1 MQIVETSVFTK
12 RVKAHLSD
20 EEYRRLHLAVCFR
33 PEQGAL
39 VPGGGGLRKLR
50 WHLETKG
57 KRGGLRILYYW
68 DPAAATIYMLFVYSK
83 SQREDLTQQ
92 QVKTLS
98 RLIKE
103 ELN

>member
-12 RVKAHLSD
+12 QVKTHLSD
-20 EEYRRLHLAVCFR
+20 EEYRCLQQAVCLR
-33 PEQGAL
+33 PEQGSL

-50 WHLETKG
+50 WNLETKG
-57 KRGGLRILYYW
+57 KRGGLRVLYYW
-68 DPAAATIYMLFVYSK
+68 DMAEDTVYMLFVYRK
-83 SQREDLTQQ
+83 SQTEDLTQQ
-92 QVKTLS
+92 QIKTLS